1 MNFTLKNRISELNK
15 LAEELEKFSSEYKLP
30 QKILFDINLSL
41 DELVTNIISY
51 GYDDDKDHDIL
62 ISIAKEEDNIFITL
76 EDEGI
81 EFNPLNTEEPET
93 ETELEDREIGG
104 LGIYF
109 VKNKMDRISY
119 ERIGGRNI
127 LKLEKQI

>member
-1 MNFTLKNRISELNK
+1 M
-15 LAEELEKFSSEYKLP
+15 AEELEKFSSEYKLP